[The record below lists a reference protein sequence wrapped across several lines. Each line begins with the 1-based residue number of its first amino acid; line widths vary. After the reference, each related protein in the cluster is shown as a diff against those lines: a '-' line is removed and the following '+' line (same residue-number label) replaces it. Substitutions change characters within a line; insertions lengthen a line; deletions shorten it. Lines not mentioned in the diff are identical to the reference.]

1 MIKTQIQLPDDLY
14 DQVKRLAASKEW
26 SMAEIF
32 RRGAE
37 YMAGIYLDH
46 EAQQQ
51 GWAPPAAMDLGGS
64 PDSRLNT
71 DAEME

>member
-1 MIKTQIQLPDDLY
+1 VIKTQIQLPDDLY

-37 YMAGIYLDH
+37 YMVSLYLDREEQPH
-46 EAQQQ
+46 

-64 PDSRLNT
+64 LGSGLNL